1 MENYEIGLWAF
12 GLVLVMIALRFP
24 IGVALGLVSVGGV
37 TLLKGIN
44 VTFAMIEAIP
54 FEFAAH
60 WTLSAI
66 PMFLL
71 MGSIAHHSG
80 IAEAL
85 YAAARVWLGRAPGG
99 LAVATNFGCAAFA
112 AASGSSTATAAA
124 LGRLAIP
131 EMNKAGY
138 DQGLSTG
145 VVASAG
151 TLGGMIPPSI
161 GMLIYGLFA
170 EVSIAKLFIAGILP
184 GILSAAI
191 YAAMIMT
198 RCVINPSLA
207 PKIEMRVTWGMRFA
221 ALRDVWPLILLIF
234 GILGGLYSGL
244 FSPTEAGACGAF
256 FAMVIAALQGRLNWQ
271 MFRDSVTEALSATA
285 RIFFVAVGAVLLT
298 KFLAMAGTP
307 FFLAEM
313 FKKIAAD
320 PVYLVAG
327 SSLIFIFLGMF
338 LDPLGI
344 KLLTLPILIPM
355 FEALGL
361 DLIWFGILV
370 IKYVE
375 IGLITPPVGFNV
387 YVIKSVVG
395 DSVPLETIFKG
406 VTWFVVMDVITLLI
420 LIAFPAISTWLP
432 NTMG

>member
-12 GLVLVMIALRFP
+12 GLVLVLIALRLP
-24 IGVALGLVSVGGV
+24 IGVALGLVSIGGV
-37 TLLKGIN
+37 TLIKGTN
-44 VTFAMIEAIP
+44 VTFALLESIP

-85 YAAARVWLGRAPGG
+85 YVAARVWLGRAPGG

-112 AASGSSTATAAA
+112 AASGSSTATSAA

-138 DQGLSTG
+138 DKGLSTA

-184 GILSAAI
+184 GLLSAAI
-191 YAAMIMT
+191 YAGMIMA

-207 PKIEMRVTWGMRFA
+207 PKIEMKVTWGMRFG
-221 ALRDVWPLILLIF
+221 ALRDVWPLIMLII

-256 FAMVIAALQGRLNWQ
+256 FSMVIAALQGRLNWK
-271 MFRDSVTEALSATA
+271 MFKASVTEALSATA

-406 VTWFVVMDVITLLI
+406 VTWFLGCEVIILALLVGFPQI
-420 LIAFPAISTWLP
+420 SLYLPSLID
-432 NTMG
+432 

>member
-1 MENYEIGLWAF
+1 MEAYEIGLWGF
-12 GLVLVMIALRFP
+12 GLVLVLIAVRVP
-24 IGVALGLVSVGGV
+24 IGVALGMVSIGGLM
-37 TLLKGIN
+37 LLKGVKI
-44 VTFAMIEAIP
+44 TFALLETIP

-80 IAEAL
+80 IAKAL
-85 YAAARVWLGRAPGG
+85 YDAARVWLGKTPGG

-124 LGRLAIP
+124 FGRLAIP
-131 EMNKAGY
+131 EMKKAGY
-138 DQGLSTG
+138 DPGLSTG

-151 TLGGMIPPSI
+151 TLGSMIPPSI

-170 EVSIAKLFIAGILP
+170 EVSISKLFIAGILP
-184 GILSAAI
+184 GIMSATI
-191 YAAMIMT
+191 YAAMIMI
-198 RCVINPSLA
+198 RCKINPKLA
-207 PKIEMRVTWGMRFA
+207 PKIEMEITWPMRLA
-221 ALRDVWPLILLIF
+221 VLRDVWPLIALII
-234 GILGGLYSGL
+234 GIIGGLYSGL
-244 FSPTEAGACGAF
+244 FSPTEAGACGAL
-256 FAMVIAALQGRLNWQ
+256 FAIVIAGVQGRLNWK
-271 MFRDSVTEALSATA
+271 MFKESVFEALSATA

-298 KFLAMAGTP
+298 KFLAIAGTP
-307 FFLAEM
+307 FFLADLLGNW
-313 FKKIAAD
+313 AAD
-320 PVYLVAG
+320 PVLLVAA
-327 SSLIFIFLGMF
+327 SSLVFIFLGMF

-370 IKYVE
+370 VKYVE
-375 IGLITPPVGFNV
+375 IGMITPPVGLNV

-395 DSVPLETIFKG
+395 DSIPLETIFKG
-406 VTWFVVMDVITLLI
+406 VTWFLVMDVITLIILI
-420 LIAFPAISTWLP
+420 LFPSISTWLP
-432 NTMG
+432 STMG

>member
-12 GLVLVMIALRFP
+12 GLVLLMIALRFP
-24 IGVALGLVSVGGV
+24 IGVALGLVSIGGV
-37 TLLKGIN
+37 MLLKGVN
-44 VTFAMIEAIP
+44 VTFAMLEAIP

-85 YAAARVWLGRAPGG
+85 YVAARVWLGRAPGG

-131 EMNKAGY
+131 EMDKAGY

-191 YAAMIMT
+191 YAGMIMT

-313 FKKIAAD
+313 FKTIAAD

-370 IKYVE
+370 VKYVE

-395 DSVPLETIFKG
+395 DRVPLETIFKG
-406 VTWFVVMDVITLLI
+406 VTWFMVMDVITLII
-420 LIAFPAISTWLP
+420 LIAFPSISTWLP
-432 NTMG
+432 STMG